1 MVATLTKK
9 QLFNWAEMNGKLYSN
24 GWKEGV
30 QTTNITAPATGK
42 VLGQAALGSAGTIA
56 EAAKVATVAQKEW
69 MRVPPEEKRSLL
81 IRADALLHEYAEE
94 ICQVTMQEIG
104 ATRSKAMFEI
114 TFCSDEFLEAASYPT
129 QHVGNLLADR
139 ANRKSYAVRV
149 PYGVVAALTPSNVP
163 LLLAARVIAPAL
175 ATGNAVIV
183 KPHPSSIVCGGF
195 MFARIFEEAGLPPG
209 LLHVIPARGKEAEA
223 FETDPNISMIHF
235 TGSSA
240 TGQRI
245 AETASRSLKKV
256 SISGSGKNP
265 FVVLEDIEDL
275 EATVSTAVFSTFY
288 FGGQSCMTAGR
299 HLVHRSLVD
308 RYIQRF
314 VELAS
319 NLIVDDPMTN
329 PKAFYGPMIQ
339 PEMVH
344 RQEEIVNDAVTKGA
358 TLHLGGKAKGP
369 FFPPTILNGIKPGMI
384 AWDEEIFGPIAAIT
398 AFDTDEEAIQLA
410 NDTAYGL
417 SGAVFGSQVRA
428 TRVAEQLQTGMIHIN
443 DRSTDDSAYVPFG
456 GVKLSGNGGRYGS
469 YVNWDEYTQWR
480 WFTISE
486 QPTLVSF
493 FGH

>member
-1 MVATLTKK
+1 MKK
-9 QLFNWAEMNGKLYSN
+9 LLNWDDMRGKLYSS
-24 GWKEGV
+24 GWRDGI
-30 QTTNITAPATGK
+30 QTTNIIAPATGK
-42 VLGQAALGSAGTIA
+42 VLGQAALGSAAIIA
-56 EAAKVATVAQKEW
+56 EAAKTAAVAQKEW

-81 IRADALLHEYAEE
+81 IRADALLHEHADE
-94 ICQVTMQEIG
+94 ICAVTMQEIG

-114 TFCSDEFLEAASYPT
+114 AFCSDELLEAASYPT
-129 QHVGNLLADR
+129 QHHGVLLADR
-139 ANRKSYAVRV
+139 ANRKSYAVRI

-195 MFARIFEEAGLPPG
+195 LFARIFEEAGLPPG

-223 FETDPNISMIHF
+223 FEIDPNISMIHF

-265 FVVLEDIEDL
+265 FVVLEDVEDL
-275 EATVSTAVFSTFY
+275 AATVSNAVFSTFY

-308 RYIQRF
+308 EYIRQF
-314 VELAS
+314 VATAKQ
-319 NLIVDDPMTN
+319 LIVDDPMTN
-329 PKAFYGPMIQ
+329 PEAFYGPMIQ

-344 RQEEIVNDAVTKGA
+344 RQEEIVQDAVAKGA
-358 TLHLGGKAKGP
+358 TLHLGGKATGA
-369 FFPPTILNGIKPGMI
+369 FFHPTILSGIKPGMQ

-398 AFDTDEEAIQLA
+398 AFDTDAEAIQLA
-410 NDTAYGL
+410 NDTPYGL
-417 SGAVFGSQVRA
+417 SGAVFGSETRA

-469 YVNWDEYTQWR
+469 DVNWDEYTQWR
-480 WFTISE
+480 WLTVSE
-486 QPTLVSF
+486 KPTLIA
-493 FGH
+493 FGGH

>member
-1 MVATLTKK
+1 MVAELTKT

-24 GWKEGV
+24 GWRDGI
-30 QTTNITAPATGK
+30 QTTNVVAPATGK
-42 VLGQAALGSAGTIA
+42 ILGQAALGSAAIIA
-56 EAAKVATVAQKEW
+56 EAAEIAAEAQKKW
-69 MRVPPEEKRSLL
+69 VLVPPEEKRSLL
-81 IRADALLHEYAEE
+81 IRADALLHKYADE
-94 ICQVTMQEIG
+94 ICDVTMREIG

-129 QHVGNLLADR
+129 QHFGALLADR

-183 KPHPSSIVCGGF
+183 KPHPASIVCGGF

-235 TGSSA
+235 TGSSS

-308 RYIQRF
+308 DYIRRF
-314 VELAS
+314 VETAS
-319 NLIVDDPMTN
+319 KLVVDDPVAN
-329 PKAFYGPMIQ
+329 PDAFYGPMIQ

-344 RQEEIVNDAVTKGA
+344 RQEEIVNDAVAKGA
-358 TLHLGGKAKGP
+358 TLHLGGKASGA
-369 FFPPTILNGIKPGMI
+369 FFHPTILSGVKPGMI
-384 AWDEEIFGPIAAIT
+384 AWDEEILVRSRRSQHSIPT
-398 AFDTDEEAIQLA
+398 MKPFDWQTIPPMAYRERCLA
-410 NDTAYGL
+410 LKCGQR
-417 SGAVFGSQVRA
+417 GSPNNCKP
-428 TRVAEQLQTGMIHIN
+428 G
-443 DRSTDDSAYVPFG
+443 
-456 GVKLSGNGGRYGS
+456 
-469 YVNWDEYTQWR
+469 
-480 WFTISE
+480 
-486 QPTLVSF
+486 
-493 FGH
+493 